1 MTAGAGTVEGHLA
14 GPATVVRRPTRVT
27 SHGRGPSS
35 GSMIVV
41 RLLMLLAGAP
51 LVATGIGLTMVGV
64 FAFIGLPMLVVGLG
78 LVSAA
83 ASPRS

>member
-1 MTAGAGTVEGHLA
+1 
-14 GPATVVRRPTRVT
+14 
-27 SHGRGPSS
+27 
-35 GSMIVV
+35 MIFL
-41 RLLMLLAGAP
+41 RLLMLLTGAP
-51 LVATGIGLTMVGV
+51 LVASGIGLTMVGV